1 MMCFSETDLPTP
13 LRPMITHVSPR
24 FTVKRGE
31 TCVIMGRSGVGKS
44 VSLKHIMGFLKADS
58 GRIFV
63 DGVDVTNFTE
73 ADFEKVRR
81 KVTMVFQSG
90 ALFDSLTVGENIA
103 FPLEGQLGLTDEGI
117 DEYVTKI
124 AKMVE
129 VENVMDKL
137 PSELSTGM
145 KRAVAIGRALA
156 QNPEAILFDEPTT
169 MVDPIMAGHMGE
181 LILRLKKTFQKTSI
195 VVTHDTHLAT

>member
-1 MMCFSETDLPTP
+1 MRD
-13 LRPMITHVSPR
+13 
-24 FTVKRGE
+24 
-31 TCVIMGRSGVGKS
+31 
-44 VSLKHIMGFLKADS
+44 
-58 GRIFV
+58 
-63 DGVDVTNFTE
+63 
-73 ADFEKVRR
+73 
-81 KVTMVFQSG
+81 
-90 ALFDSLTVGENIA
+90 
-103 FPLEGQLGLTDEGI
+103 I

-181 LILRLKKTFQKTSI
+181 LICG
-195 VVTHDTHLAT
+195 